1 MKKTTNF
8 LWGLV
13 FIVLGL
19 IFGLNALE
27 ITDINIFFD
36 GWWTLIIIIPC
47 FIDLFKDQEKTGNI
61 IGILIGV
68 VLLLCCQGILAFDI
82 VLKLIMPVIL
92 IIIGLSFIFKDT
104 INKKVRDEMKKLNK
118 KNTDE
123 YCATFGGQKLDFSN
137 EEFKGCNISAVFGG
151 IECDLKDSIIKE
163 DVVINVSAI
172 FGGVDIKVPENVKVK
187 VTSTP
192 IFGGVS
198 NERKNPKDD
207 NVKIIYVN
215 ATCIFGGV
223 EIK

>member
-1 MKKTTNF
+1 MKNARNV

-13 FIVLGL
+13 FIIIGL
-19 IFGLNALE
+19 VFGLNALE

-36 GWWTLIIIIPC
+36 GWWTLIIIVPC
-47 FIDLFKDQEKTGNI
+47 FIDLFKGEGKLGNI
-61 IGILIGV
+61 IGILVGV
-68 VLLLCCQGILAFDI
+68 VLLLCSQN
-82 VLKLIMPVIL
+82 VLDFSLVFKLILPVIL
-92 IIIGLSFIFKDT
+92 VIIGVSFIFKDT

-137 EEFKGCNISAVFGG
+137 EEFKGCNMNAIFGG
-151 IECDLKDSIIKE
+151 IDCDLKDSIIKE
-163 DVVINVSAI
+163 DVIINVSAI
-172 FGGVDIKVPENVKVK
+172 FGGVDIIVPQNVKVK

-207 NVKIIYVN
+207 KVKTIYVN

-223 EIK
+223 DIK